1 MPEAII
7 SAKGTEAP
15 TVRSGRFT
23 FQRFNS
29 AFRISRTAAQS
40 YSCKDWGHSAYLKP
54 LEWWL
59 KPTTHDG
66 NLPKALRWP
75 KRLTV
80 AKAHVSYPHP
90 AEVLSKFA
98 L

>member
-1 MPEAII
+1 MYFKHKICVLWTHFFEFDFLSICI
-7 SAKGTEAP
+7 SVYLGHPLSPTPTRAEGT
-15 TVRSGRFT
+15 F
-23 FQRFNS
+23 
-29 AFRISRTAAQS
+29 
-40 YSCKDWGHSAYLKP
+40 AYLKP
-54 LEWWL
+54 LKTYL
-59 KPTTHDG
+59 KP
-66 NLPKALRWP
+66 LRWP